1 MQILFKAA
9 LGCGFD
15 CRIAA
20 VQESWQRRRMPD
32 AWKIESLSVPTI
44 PQRSPAQE
52 RGQPAALSP
61 AGSAR
66 KFFAASMPDRKTE
79 MLQRRESSIFVPR
92 CVQRRKDNMHKIS
105 PEKLDY
111 ISPIRNAVPLVPG
124 PKKAGRAT
132 LFQNRSKILKHKR
145 QWRRLK
151 LSKGPET
158 HPNGR
163 HPWPGAAGQAA
174 VSQQNTPVHAN
185 HCLRTA
191 HGEGENNGVCK
202 TGCRH
207 H

>member
-32 AWKIESLSVPTI
+32 AWKIGSLSVPTT

-52 RGQPAALSP
+52 RGHPAALSP
-61 AGSAR
+61 AGSAG

-124 PKKAGRAT
+124 RKKAGRAT
-132 LFQNRSKILKHKR
+132 LFQNRLKILKHKR

-151 LSKGPET
+151 LSKGPGPIQT
-158 HPNGR
+158 GSTLGQGDCHPNCGIPTKCACVR
-163 HPWPGAAGQAA
+163 K
-174 VSQQNTPVHAN
+174 PVP
-185 HCLRTA
+185 RTV
-191 HGEGENNGVCK
+191 HGEGENNGVCE